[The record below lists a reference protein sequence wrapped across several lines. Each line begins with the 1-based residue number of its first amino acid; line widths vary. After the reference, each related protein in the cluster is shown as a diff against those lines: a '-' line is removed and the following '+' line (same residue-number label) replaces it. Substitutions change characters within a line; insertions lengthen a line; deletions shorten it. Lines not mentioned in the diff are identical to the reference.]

1 MSPDPD
7 LPSANNTGVSQASCT
22 AASQVSGTAVSLM
35 EQLMRVTMEEETLHN
50 KVKDTQ
56 EAIGALQQ
64 LLQDTQQQLAR
75 RQQLY
80 TQLQAD
86 SEHLRRTRI
95 DLIRR
100 KLLLLILL

>member
-7 LPSANNTGVSQASCT
+7 LPPASGTGVSQA
-22 AASQVSGTAVSLM
+22 SGTAVSLM
-35 EQLMRVTMEEETLHN
+35 EQLMRVTVEEETLHS

-100 KLLLLILL
+100 KLLLLLILL